1 MSTSQIPTD
10 KFIFFTSKENFHN
23 NISINLL
30 DVSHNERKA
39 LYLIRTTE
47 LNKRES
53 DLVYVNNKLTILRQ
67 VDPLTINQTKDLESL
82 EGKVISIRKGI
93 RTLKREIDIICKA
106 NILANNN
113 MNTQIE
119 KENDSLLSDS
129 DNSSIS
135 PIGENIESQLD
146 TIINNHLEIFE
157 EKMYSILCCNA
168 TEVVVPVLNKI
179 LNHHGYRVS
188 KIPAKK

>member
-1 MSTSQIPTD
+1 MPTSQISTD
-10 KFIFFTSKENFHN
+10 KFIFFTSKENFRN

-30 DVSHNERKA
+30 NVSHNERKA
-39 LYLIRTTE
+39 LYLIRTAE
-47 LNKRES
+47 LNKKES

-67 VDPLTINQTKDLESL
+67 IDSLTISQTKDLESL

-93 RTLKREIDIICKA
+93 RTLKREIDVICKA

-119 KENDSLLSDS
+119 ENDSLLSDS